1 MPVESSYSVACV
13 MFSGFFRSM
22 AIESM
27 SSEVSGAVRFTFHLA
42 LAAESGTTS
51 SSVTTIGLLLPC
63 RAVRLSCGVA
73 KAYTQTNE
81 ANIIFILFNLY

>member
-1 MPVESSYSVACV
+1 

-27 SSEVSGAVRFTFHLA
+27 SSEVRGAVRFTFHLDF
-42 LAAESGTTS
+42 AAESGTTS
-51 SSVTTIGLLLPC
+51 SSVTTIWLLVPC

-73 KAYTQTNE
+73 KAHTQTND
-81 ANIIFILFNLY
+81 ANIIFILFNLYYKNVE